1 MMQITDSSEIES
13 VIDEVINENLNQA
26 KTYDP
31 ENPKILD
38 FFVGQVMKKTRGKA
52 NPAMSREMLA
62 KKLEELVI
70 SLCLL

>member
-1 MMQITDSSEIES
+1 MKLLMKI
-13 VIDEVINENLNQA
+13 LNQA

-31 ENPKILD
+31 ENPRILD

-62 KKLEELVI
+62 KKLEELVK
-70 SLCLL
+70 